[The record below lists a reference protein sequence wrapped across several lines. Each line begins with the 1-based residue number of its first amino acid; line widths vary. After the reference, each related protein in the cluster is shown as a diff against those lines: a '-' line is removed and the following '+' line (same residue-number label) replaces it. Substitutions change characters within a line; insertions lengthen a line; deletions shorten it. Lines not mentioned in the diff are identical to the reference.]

1 METMKY
7 LITNKENKKLFLDG
21 KIVIITGASGDIGIA
36 MCESLLENGASISV
50 VYNKGKERIEEL
62 KKKFPKKKIDEYQ
75 VDFLSGDWRDRIEN
89 IVKQIFRK
97 YGRIDILL
105 NVAGIWHVTPFLY
118 ESEEM
123 HEKIMRVNY
132 ESARIF
138 SKEVI
143 KNMIGKPG
151 IKHIINIA
159 STAGL
164 RGVAQQ
170 VSYSNSKAALISLT
184 QATAEEYANYGI
196 NVNAI
201 SPGPVDTRA
210 IEQYVPGEKAKKL
223 LAKSIPKYALCK
235 VEDVVNAMLGIL
247 MNDYLTGANIILHGG
262 R

>member
-1 METMKY
+1 MKY
-7 LITNKENKKLFLDG
+7 LVLNRENHKPFLEG
-21 KIVIITGASGDIGIA
+21 KIVIITGASGDMGIA
-36 MCESLLENGASISV
+36 ICESLLETGAIINV
-50 VYNKGKERIEEL
+50 FYNKGKERIVEL
-62 KKKFPKKKIDEYQ
+62 KKKFPKEKIDEYQ
-75 VDFLSGDWRDRIEN
+75 IDFLSNDWRVKIEES
-89 IVKQIFRK
+89 IKQIFKK
-97 YGRIDILL
+97 YGRIDVLL
-105 NVAGIWHVTPFLY
+105 NIAGIWYVTPFLY

-123 HEKIMRVNY
+123 HERVMKINY
-132 ESARIF
+132 ETARIY
-138 SKEVI
+138 SKEVV
-143 KNMIGKPG
+143 KYMIGKSG

-184 QATAEEYANYGI
+184 QAMAEEYANYGI

-201 SPGPVDTRA
+201 SPGTVDTKA
-210 IEQYVPGEKAKKL
+210 IEQYVPGEKAKRL